1 MLISR
6 IPFLFYRLIYFII
19 FFVLHQCSVKWQR
32 FEPVRPKGKRDPSTH
47 PLTFRFFSPII
58 KMYVQKY
65 KIYNT

>member
-19 FFVLHQCSVKWQR
+19 FFALHQCSVKLQG
-32 FEPVRPKGKRDPSTH
+32 FEPVSPKGKRNPSTH

-65 KIYNT
+65 KNDNT

>member
-19 FFVLHQCSVKWQR
+19 FFVLHQCLVKWQG
-32 FEPVRPKGKRDPSTH
+32 FEPVSPKGNWDPSTH

-65 KIYNT
+65 KNDNT

>member
-19 FFVLHQCSVKWQR
+19 FFVQHQCLVKLQG
-32 FEPVRPKGKRDPSTH
+32 FEPVSPKGKKDPSTH
-47 PLTFRFFSPII
+47 PLTFPFFSPII
-58 KMYVQKY
+58 KMYAQKY